1 MDRHVLLVAEVDST
15 LIMSAAVHLAIF
27 GMEQAVI
34 NQIAINAQVSI
45 TQLGMELIVFVS
57 LDSVLLGISVCV
69 TV

>member
-1 MDRHVLLVAEVDST
+1 MDRHVLLVAEVDNI

-27 GMEQAVI
+27 GLEPAVS

-57 LDSVLLGISVCV
+57 LDSALLGISVCV
-69 TV
+69 TA